1 MDFRLRVFLSVAK
14 HLSFT
19 KAALELKVSQPAIT
33 KHIQE
38 LENTYGVQLFVRQAG
53 KVSLSEKGRIMEH
66 HARQVLR
73 QYEILKCE
81 MDFAVEEL
89 QGELSLGTTP
99 QMAQSLMESFLPKL
113 ISKFPNLQLSIITAP
128 KEQLEQQIHE
138 GRLHFAILLPDDSS
152 PCPEFQYTSLQEF
165 GLGHIMSKPGKMT
178 LQLQKLVSFAR
189 LWYNISK
196 QN

>member
-19 KAALELKVSQPAIT
+19 KAAQELQVSQPAIT

-53 KVSLSEKGRIMEH
+53 KVSLSDKGMIMER
-66 HARQVLR
+66 HARKVLR

-81 MDFAVEEL
+81 MDFAAEQL

-113 ISKFPNLQLSIITAP
+113 ISKFPNLQLTIVTAP
-128 KEQLEQQIHE
+128 KEQLELQIQE
-138 GRLHFAILLPDDSS
+138 EKLHFAILLPDDS
-152 PCPEFQYTSLQEF
+152 PCAEFQYTSLQEF
-165 GLGHIMSKPGKMT
+165 GIGNIISKPGTMT
-178 LQLQKLVSFAR
+178 QQLQKLVSFAR
-189 LWYNISK
+189 LWYNVSK
-196 QN
+196 ED

>member
-1 MDFRLRVFLSVAK
+1 MDFRLRVFLSVAR

-19 KAALELKVSQPAIT
+19 KAAKELKVSQPAIT

-53 KVSLSEKGRIMEH
+53 KVSLAEKGKLLEH
-66 HARQVLR
+66 HACKVLR

-81 MDFAVEEL
+81 MDFAVEQL
-89 QGELSLGTTP
+89 QGELVLGTTP

-113 ISKFPNLQLSIITAP
+113 ISKFPNLQLTIVTAP
-128 KEQLEQQIHE
+128 KEQLEQQIQE
-138 GRLHFAILLPDDSS
+138 GKLHFAILLPDDSS
-152 PCPEFQYTSLQEF
+152 PCTDLQYTPLQEF
-165 GLGHIMSKPGKMT
+165 GLGHIISKPGTMT

-189 LWYNISK
+189 LWYNVSK
-196 QN
+196 ED

>member
-19 KAALELKVSQPAIT
+19 KAAQELQVSQPAIT

-53 KVSLSEKGRIMEH
+53 KVSLSDKGMIMER
-66 HARQVLR
+66 HARKVLR

-81 MDFAVEEL
+81 MDFAVEQL

-99 QMAQSLMESFLPKL
+99 QTAQSLMESFLPKL
-113 ISKFPNLQLSIITAP
+113 ISKFPNLQLTIVTAP
-128 KEQLEQQIHE
+128 KEQLELQIQE
-138 GRLHFAILLPDDSS
+138 EKLHFAILFPDDSS
-152 PCPEFQYTSLQEF
+152 PCGELQYTQLQEF
-165 GLGHIMSKPGKMT
+165 GLGYIISKPGIMT

-189 LWYNISK
+189 LWYNVSK
-196 QN
+196 ED

>member
-1 MDFRLRVFLSVAK
+1 MDFRLRVFLSVAR

-19 KAALELKVSQPAIT
+19 KAAQELQVSQPAIT

-53 KVSLSEKGRIMEH
+53 KVSLSEKGRVMEH
-66 HARQVLR
+66 YARQVLR

-99 QMAQSLMESFLPKL
+99 QMAQFLMKSFLPKL
-113 ISKFPNLQLSIITAP
+113 ISKFPNLQLSIVTAP
-128 KEQLEQQIHE
+128 KEQLEQQIQE
-138 GRLHFAILLPDDSS
+138 EKLHFAILLPDDSS
-152 PCPEFQYTSLQEF
+152 PCGDFQYTPLQEL
-165 GLGHIMSKPGKMT
+165 GLGLILSKPGKMT

-196 QN
+196 QD